1 MILTVV
7 LTIFLVQADFPIC
20 PAVNFS
26 GYPACDFQNGQ
37 FYVFWID
44 QRTSPN
50 MAIYGARIAR
60 DGTVLD
66 PSGIQVYNDSAGYSC
81 NAAFDGSNFLVVTR
95 NHC

>member
-1 MILTVV
+1 MTVV
-7 LTIFLVQADFPIC
+7 LSVFLVQADFPIG
-20 PAVNFS
+20 PAAGFS
-26 GYPACDFQNGQ
+26 GYPTGCYYSNR

-50 MAIYGARIAR
+50 MAIYGARVAR

-66 PSGIQVYNDSAGYSC
+66 PSGIQVYNDSAGYGC
-81 NAAFDGSNFLVVTR
+81 NVAFDGTNFLVVTR